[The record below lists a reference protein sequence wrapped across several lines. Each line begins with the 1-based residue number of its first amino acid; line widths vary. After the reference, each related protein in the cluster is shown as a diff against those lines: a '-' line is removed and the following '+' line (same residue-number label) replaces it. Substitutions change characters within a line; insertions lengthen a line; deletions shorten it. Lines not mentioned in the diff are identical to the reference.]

1 MEQPVDQELVEL
13 FDFPEPD
20 FQIHSENQ
28 PWLTYIAEDPYCQMK
43 PPPVPPLTRSKK
55 MADQPKQGKT
65 NIILKRIGCIIS
77 MLRRNNIESEGVLI
91 NIEIF

>member
-1 MEQPVDQELVEL
+1 MEQPVDQELLEL
-13 FDFPEPD
+13 FDFPDPD

-65 NIILKRIGCIIS
+65 IIILNWVS
-77 MLRRNNIESEGVLI
+77 
-91 NIEIF
+91 